1 MNAITPVAPIRRR
14 PSGRRL
20 AVAALASVS
29 FGLGAVTPAAG
40 ATVAAPTTAVAA
52 PAASGTDLQKAKAA
66 LDAAT
71 AQLAADHPRRA
82 RGALKRLRTS
92 LSRAHA
98 AAESLIGK
106 PPTDPESDDPPG
118 PPAVLAVLRLDHR
131 ASTRLVP
138 AYDGLRRP
146 RVLGSLSRSLTT
158 TYSHRD
164 ATLTTVIALPPE
176 GAGDDY
182 TDGMSDTLTQ
192 YSSEVAQLTTARDT
206 YTLTAAGS
214 AALATS
220 LTTVLATQEV
230 VESAYGGGE

>member
-1 MNAITPVAPIRRR
+1 MTAIAPVAPIRRR
-14 PSGRRL
+14 SGGRL
-20 AVAALASVS
+20 AVAALAGVS
-29 FGLGAVTPAAG
+29 LGLGAVTPAAG
-40 ATVAAPTTAVAA
+40 ATVAPPATAVAA
-52 PAASGTDLQKAKAA
+52 PAAPGTDLQKAKAA

-82 RGALKRLRTS
+82 RQALKRLRAD
-92 LSRAHA
+92 LSRTHE

-118 PPAVLAVLRLDHR
+118 PPAVLAALRLDHR
-131 ASTRLVP
+131 VSTRLVP

-146 RVLGSLSRSLTT
+146 RVLGSLTKTLAT

-164 ATLTTVIALPPE
+164 ATLTEVIALPPE

-206 YTLTAAGS
+206 YALTAAGS
-214 AALATS
+214 AALETS

-230 VESAYGGGE
+230 VEAAYGGGE